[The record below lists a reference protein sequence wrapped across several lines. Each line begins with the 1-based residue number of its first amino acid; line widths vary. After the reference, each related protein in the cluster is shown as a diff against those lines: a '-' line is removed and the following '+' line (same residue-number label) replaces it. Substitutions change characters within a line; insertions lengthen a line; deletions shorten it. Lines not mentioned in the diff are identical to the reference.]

1 MRVAHWERPEAHGRK
16 VILEDR
22 LTVDGRGGVRV
33 MRPWQESR
41 QEAVM
46 THTRAMVVRGVR
58 VHTDFEDKTNR
69 ICCGTGVEYG
79 SRGQTRRLHR
89 FCPKQLKRMEMP

>member
-41 QEAVM
+41 CAWVQKVKKN
-46 THTRAMVVRGVR
+46 
-58 VHTDFEDKTNR
+58 F
-69 ICCGTGVEYG
+69 G
-79 SRGQTRRLHR
+79 SCKELLLSLCVYLSVKVLGRKETTQ
-89 FCPKQLKRMEMP
+89 